1 MNSTLKTFLWLIL
14 LLSHILYSQ
23 VCLIDG
29 NDMFSVGSSEIVNG
43 ENLVL
48 FSCDD
53 GHQMWLANYDQHNKI
68 KKSNHEYNKKRLVEL
83 KSVISKDAKSL
94 LVINDIKAINNNKID
109 KPPSTIIKKETVLN
123 QASANN
129 SYSNSI
135 NIKKFGVET
144 LLHKKMESDRI
155 FEESLEDERSELLY
169 MMNAQK
175 KLFQQVKKKKSPLS
189 IVNIFKNPITFAYYT
204 TAIIAALLLI

>member
-1 MNSTLKTFLWLIL
+1 MKTIIWSIL
-14 LLSHILYSQ
+14 LPAHILYSQ

-29 NDMFSVGSSEIVNG
+29 KDMFSVGSSEIVNG
-43 ENLVL
+43 EHLSL
-48 FSCDD
+48 FCCDD
-53 GHQMWLANYDQHNKI
+53 GHQMWLANYDHHNKI
-68 KKSNHEYNKKRLVEL
+68 KKSNHEYNKKQLVEL
-83 KSVISKDAKSL
+83 VISKDAKSL
-94 LVINDIKAINNNKID
+94 LVANEIKGIKNDELD
-109 KPPSTIIKKETVLN
+109 KSVPIIKKETVLKK
-123 QASANN
+123 ASTNN
-129 SYSNSI
+129 SYSNFI

-204 TAIIAALLLI
+204 TAIIAAFLLI

>member
-1 MNSTLKTFLWLIL
+1 MKTFLWLIL
-14 LLSHILYSQ
+14 LLSHILFSQ

-29 NDMFSVGSSEIVNG
+29 KDMFSVGSSEIVNG
-43 ENLVL
+43 EHLSL
-48 FSCDD
+48 FCCDD

-94 LVINDIKAINNNKID
+94 LVANEIKAIKNDELD
-109 KPPSTIIKKETVLN
+109 KSAPIIKKETVLKK
-123 QASANN
+123 ASTNN
-129 SYSNSI
+129 SYSNFI

-169 MMNAQK
+169 LMSAQK
-175 KLFQQVKKKKSPLS
+175 KLFQQVKKQKSTFS
-189 IVNIFKNPITFAYYT
+189 IANIFKKTPKTFVYYT
-204 TAIIAALLLI
+204 TAILATLLLI

>member
-1 MNSTLKTFLWLIL
+1 MKTFLWLIL

-29 NDMFSVGSSEIVNG
+29 KDMFSVGSSEIVNG

-68 KKSNHEYNKKRLVEL
+68 KKSNNEYNIKQLVEL

-94 LVINDIKAINNNKID
+94 LVANEIKGIKNDELD
-109 KPPSTIIKKETVLN
+109 KSVPIIKKETALKK
-123 QASANN
+123 ASTYN
-129 SYSNSI
+129 SYSNFI

-169 MMNAQK
+169 MMKAQK
-175 KLFQQVKKKKSPLS
+175 KLFQQVKKQKSPLS
-189 IVNIFKNPITFAYYT
+189 IANIFKNPLRAKSTPPPPT
-204 TAIIAALLLI
+204 

>member
-1 MNSTLKTFLWLIL
+1 MKTIIRLIF

-29 NDMFSVGSSEIVNG
+29 KDMYSVGSSEIVNG
-43 ENLVL
+43 EHLAL
-48 FSCDD
+48 FCCDD
-53 GHQMWLANYDQHNKI
+53 GHQMWLANYVQHNKI
-68 KKSNHEYNKKRLVEL
+68 KKSNDQINNKLLVEVN
-83 KSVISKDAKSL
+83 KIISKDAISL
-94 LVINDIKAINNNKID
+94 LITNDIKAIKNDAID
-109 KPPSTIIKKETVLN
+109 ESAPTIKKETVLKK
-123 QASANN
+123 ASTNN
-129 SYSNSI
+129 SFSNSI

-175 KLFQQVKKKKSPLS
+175 KLFQRVKKQKPPLS
-189 IVNIFKNPITFAYYT
+189 IANFVKSPITFAYYT
-204 TAIIAALLLI
+204 AAIIAALLLI

>member
-1 MNSTLKTFLWLIL
+1 M
-14 LLSHILYSQ
+14 LYSQ

-29 NDMFSVGSSEIVNG
+29 KDMFAIGSSEIVNG
-43 ENLVL
+43 ENLSL
-48 FSCDD
+48 FCCDD

-68 KKSNHEYNKKRLVEL
+68 KKSNHDYNEKQLVEL
-83 KSVISKDAKSL
+83 KPVFSKNAKSL
-94 LVINDIKAINNNKID
+94 LVSNEIKAVKTDEIN
-109 KPPSTIIKKETVLN
+109 KPAPIIKKETVLKK
-123 QASANN
+123 ASTNN

-155 FEESLEDERSELLY
+155 FQESLEDERSELLY

-175 KLFQQVKKKKSPLS
+175 KLFQQVKNQKSTLAIAKIFKSP
-189 IVNIFKNPITFAYYT
+189 KTFAYYT

>member
-1 MNSTLKTFLWLIL
+1 
-14 LLSHILYSQ
+14 
-23 VCLIDG
+23 
-29 NDMFSVGSSEIVNG
+29 MFSVGSSEIVNG
-43 ENLVL
+43 EHLAL
-48 FSCDD
+48 FCCDD
-53 GHQMWLANYDQHNKI
+53 GHQMWLTNYEQDNKI
-68 KKSNHEYNKKRLVEL
+68 KTSNHEYNKKRLVEL

-94 LVINDIKAINNNKID
+94 LVSNEIKAIKND
-109 KPPSTIIKKETVLN
+109 ELDQSVPIIKKETVLKK
-123 QASANN
+123 ASTNN
-129 SYSNSI
+129 SYSNFI

-175 KLFQQVKKKKSPLS
+175 KLFQQVKKQKSSLS

>member
-1 MNSTLKTFLWLIL
+1 MKTIIWLIL

-29 NDMFSVGSSEIVNG
+29 KDMFSVGSSEIVNG
-43 ENLVL
+43 EHLAL
-48 FSCDD
+48 FCCDD
-53 GHQMWLANYDQHNKI
+53 GHQMWLTNYEQDNKI
-68 KKSNHEYNKKRLVEL
+68 KTSNHEYNKKRLVEL

-94 LVINDIKAINNNKID
+94 LVSNEIKAIKND
-109 KPPSTIIKKETVLN
+109 ELDQSVPIIKKETVLKK
-123 QASANN
+123 ASINN

-175 KLFQQVKKKKSPLS
+175 KLFQQVKKQKSSLS

>member
-1 MNSTLKTFLWLIL
+1 
-14 LLSHILYSQ
+14 
-23 VCLIDG
+23 
-29 NDMFSVGSSEIVNG
+29 MFSVGSSEIVNG

-48 FSCDD
+48 FRCDD

-83 KSVISKDAKSL
+83 KSVISKDAKLL
-94 LVINDIKAINNNKID
+94 LVANELKGIKNDELD
-109 KPPSTIIKKETVLN
+109 KSVPIIKKETVLKKV
-123 QASANN
+123 STNN
-129 SYSNSI
+129 SYSNFI

-155 FEESLEDERSELLY
+155 FKESLEDERSELLY

-175 KLFQQVKKKKSPLS
+175 KLFQQVKMKKKSPLS
-189 IVNIFKNPITFAYYT
+189 IVNIFKNPITIAYYT

>member
-1 MNSTLKTFLWLIL
+1 MKTFLWLIL

-29 NDMFSVGSSEIVNG
+29 KDMFSIGSSEIVNG

-48 FSCDD
+48 FRCDD

-94 LVINDIKAINNNKID
+94 LVSNEIKAIKND
-109 KPPSTIIKKETVLN
+109 KLDQSAPIIKKETVLKK
-123 QASANN
+123 ASTNN
-129 SYSNSI
+129 SYSNFI

-175 KLFQQVKKKKSPLS
+175 KLFQQVKKQKSSLS

>member
-1 MNSTLKTFLWLIL
+1 MKTVLWLVF

-29 NDMFSVGSSEIVNG
+29 KDMFSVGSSEIVNG
-43 ENLVL
+43 EHLSL
-48 FSCDD
+48 FCCDD
-53 GHQMWLANYDQHNKI
+53 GHQMWLANYNQHNKI
-68 KKSNHEYNKKRLVEL
+68 KKMNNEKNKKRSVEL
-83 KSVISKDAKSL
+83 NSIISKDAKSL
-94 LVINDIKAINNNKID
+94 LVTNDIKAINNNKID
-109 KPPSTIIKKETVLN
+109 KPSTIIKKETVLK
-123 QASANN
+123 QASTNN

-155 FEESLEDERSELLY
+155 FEESLENERSELLY
-169 MMNAQK
+169 MMNAQN
-175 KLFQQVKKKKSPLS
+175 KLFQQVKKQKSTLA
-189 IVNIFKNPITFAYYT
+189 IANIFKSPKTFAYYT

>member
-1 MNSTLKTFLWLIL
+1 M
-14 LLSHILYSQ
+14 LYSQ

-29 NDMFSVGSSEIVNG
+29 KDMFSVGSSEIVNG
-43 ENLVL
+43 EHLSL
-48 FSCDD
+48 FCCDD

-68 KKSNHEYNKKRLVEL
+68 KKSNHEYNEKRLVEL
-83 KSVISKDAKSL
+83 KPVFSKDAKSL
-94 LVINDIKAINNNKID
+94 LVSNEIKAVKTDEIN
-109 KPPSTIIKKETVLN
+109 KPAPIIKKETVLKK
-123 QASANN
+123 ASTNN

-135 NIKKFGVET
+135 NIQKFGVET

-155 FEESLEDERSELLY
+155 FQEILENERSELLY

-175 KLFQQVKKKKSPLS
+175 KLFQQVKNQKSTLA
-189 IVNIFKNPITFAYYT
+189 IANIFKSPKTFAYYT

>member
-1 MNSTLKTFLWLIL
+1 MKTIIWLIL

-29 NDMFSVGSSEIVNG
+29 KDMFSVGSSEIVNG
-43 ENLVL
+43 EHLAL
-48 FSCDD
+48 FCCDD
-53 GHQMWLANYDQHNKI
+53 GHQMWLTNYEQDNKI
-68 KKSNHEYNKKRLVEL
+68 KTSNHEYNKKRLVEL

-94 LVINDIKAINNNKID
+94 LVSNEIKAIKND
-109 KPPSTIIKKETVLN
+109 ELDQSVPIIKKETVLKK
-123 QASANN
+123 ASINN
-129 SYSNSI
+129 SYSNFI

-175 KLFQQVKKKKSPLS
+175 KLFQQVKKQKSSLS

>member
-1 MNSTLKTFLWLIL
+1 MKTFLWLIL

-29 NDMFSVGSSEIVNG
+29 KDMFSVGSSEIVNG

-94 LVINDIKAINNNKID
+94 LVSNEIKAIKND
-109 KPPSTIIKKETVLN
+109 ELDQSVPIIKKETVLKK
-123 QASANN
+123 ASTNN
-129 SYSNSI
+129 SYSNFI

-175 KLFQQVKKKKSPLS
+175 KLFQQVKKQKSPLS
-189 IVNIFKNPITFAYYT
+189 IVNILKNPITFAYYT

>member
-1 MNSTLKTFLWLIL
+1 MKTVLWLVF

-29 NDMFSVGSSEIVNG
+29 KDMFSVGSSEIVNG
-43 ENLVL
+43 EHLAL
-48 FSCDD
+48 FCCDD
-53 GHQMWLANYDQHNKI
+53 GHQMWLANYNQHNKI
-68 KKSNHEYNKKRLVEL
+68 KKMNNEKNKKRSTEIN
-83 KSVISKDAKSL
+83 SIISKDAKSS
-94 LVINDIKAINNNKID
+94 LVTNDIKAINNNKID
-109 KPPSTIIKKETVLN
+109 KPSTIIKKETVLK
-123 QASANN
+123 QASTNN

-155 FEESLEDERSELLY
+155 FEESLENERSELLY
-169 MMNAQK
+169 MMNAQN
-175 KLFQQVKKKKSPLS
+175 KLFQQVKKQKSTLA
-189 IVNIFKNPITFAYYT
+189 IANIFNSPKIFAYYT

>member
-1 MNSTLKTFLWLIL
+1 MKTILWLIL
-14 LLSHILYSQ
+14 LASHMLYSQ

-29 NDMFSVGSSEIVNG
+29 KDMFAIGSSEIVNG
-43 ENLVL
+43 EHLSL
-48 FSCDD
+48 FCCDD

-68 KKSNHEYNKKRLVEL
+68 KKRNHEYNEKRLVEL
-83 KSVISKDAKSL
+83 KPVFSKDAKSL
-94 LVINDIKAINNNKID
+94 LVSNEIKAVKTDEIN
-109 KPPSTIIKKETVLN
+109 KPAPIIKKETVLKK
-123 QASANN
+123 ASTNN

-135 NIKKFGVET
+135 NIQKFGVET

-155 FEESLEDERSELLY
+155 FQESLEDERSELLY

-175 KLFQQVKKKKSPLS
+175 KLFQQVKNQKSTLAIAKIFKSP
-189 IVNIFKNPITFAYYT
+189 KTFAYYT

>member
-1 MNSTLKTFLWLIL
+1 MKTVFWLVF

-29 NDMFSVGSSEIVNG
+29 KDMFSVGSSEIVNG
-43 ENLVL
+43 EHLAL
-48 FSCDD
+48 FCCDD
-53 GHQMWLANYDQHNKI
+53 GHQMWLANYNQHNNI
-68 KKSNHEYNKKRLVEL
+68 KKMNNEKNKKQSVEIN
-83 KSVISKDAKSL
+83 SIISKDAKSL

-109 KPPSTIIKKETVLN
+109 KPPSTIIKKETVLK

-144 LLHKKMESDRI
+144 LLHKKIESDRI

-169 MMNAQK
+169 LMSAQK
-175 KLFQQVKKKKSPLS
+175 KLFQQVKKQKSTFS
-189 IVNIFKNPITFAYYT
+189 IANIFKKTPKTFVYYT
-204 TAIIAALLLI
+204 TAILATLLLI

>member
-1 MNSTLKTFLWLIL
+1 MKTFLWLIL
-14 LLSHILYSQ
+14 LLLHILFSQ

-29 NDMFSVGSSEIVNG
+29 KDMFSVGSSEIVNG

-94 LVINDIKAINNNKID
+94 LVANDLKGIKND
-109 KPPSTIIKKETVLN
+109 ELDQSVPIIKKETVLKK
-123 QASANN
+123 ASTNN
-129 SYSNSI
+129 SYSNFI

-175 KLFQQVKKKKSPLS
+175 KLFQQVKKQKSSLS

>member
-1 MNSTLKTFLWLIL
+1 MKTVLWLVF

-29 NDMFSVGSSEIVNG
+29 KDMFSVGSSEVVNG
-43 ENLVL
+43 EHLAL
-48 FSCDD
+48 FCCDD

-68 KKSNHEYNKKRLVEL
+68 KKSNHEYNKKRIVEL

-94 LVINDIKAINNNKID
+94 LVTNEIKAIKNDELD
-109 KPPSTIIKKETVLN
+109 KSYPVIKKETVLKK
-123 QASANN
+123 ASTNN
-129 SYSNSI
+129 SYSNII
-135 NIKKFGVET
+135 NIKKFGVEK

-175 KLFQQVKKKKSPLS
+175 KLFQQVKKQRSPLS
-189 IVNIFKNPITFAYYT
+189 IANIFKSPITFAYYT

>member
-1 MNSTLKTFLWLIL
+1 MKTFLWLIL

-29 NDMFSVGSSEIVNG
+29 KDMFSVGSSEIVNG
-43 ENLVL
+43 EHLAL
-48 FSCDD
+48 FCCDD
-53 GHQMWLANYDQHNKI
+53 GHQMWLTNYEQDNKI
-68 KKSNHEYNKKRLVEL
+68 KTSNHEYNKKRLVEL

-94 LVINDIKAINNNKID
+94 LVANEVKEIKNDELD
-109 KPPSTIIKKETVLN
+109 KSVPIIKKETVLKK
-123 QASANN
+123 ASTNN
-129 SYSNSI
+129 SYSNFI

-175 KLFQQVKKKKSPLS
+175 KLFQQVKKQKSSLS

>member
-1 MNSTLKTFLWLIL
+1 M
-14 LLSHILYSQ
+14 
-23 VCLIDG
+23 
-29 NDMFSVGSSEIVNG
+29 
-43 ENLVL
+43 
-48 FSCDD
+48 
-53 GHQMWLANYDQHNKI
+53 AN
-68 KKSNHEYNKKRLVEL
+68 EL
-83 KSVISKDAKSL
+83 KGIKNDELGKSV
-94 LVINDIKAINNNKID
+94 
-109 KPPSTIIKKETVLN
+109 PIIKKETVLKK
-123 QASANN
+123 ASTNN
-129 SYSNSI
+129 SYSNFI

-175 KLFQQVKKKKSPLS
+175 KLFQQVKKKSPLS

>member
-1 MNSTLKTFLWLIL
+1 LKTFLWLIL

-29 NDMFSVGSSEIVNG
+29 KDMFSVGSSEIVNG

-68 KKSNHEYNKKRLVEL
+68 KKSNNEYNIKQLVEL

-94 LVINDIKAINNNKID
+94 LVANEIKGIKNDELD
-109 KPPSTIIKKETVLN
+109 KSVPIIKKETVLKK
-123 QASANN
+123 ASTNN
-129 SYSNSI
+129 SYSNFI

-175 KLFQQVKKKKSPLS
+175 KLFQQVKKKSPLS
-189 IVNIFKNPITFAYYT
+189 IVNIFKNPIIFAYYT
-204 TAIIAALLLI
+204 TAIIAAFLLI

>member
-1 MNSTLKTFLWLIL
+1 MKTVLWLVF

-29 NDMFSVGSSEIVNG
+29 KDMFSVGSSEIVNG
-43 ENLVL
+43 EHLAL
-48 FSCDD
+48 FCCDD
-53 GHQMWLANYDQHNKI
+53 GHQMWLANYNQHNKI
-68 KKSNHEYNKKRLVEL
+68 KKMNNEKNKKRSVEL
-83 KSVISKDAKSL
+83 NSIISKDAKSL
-94 LVINDIKAINNNKID
+94 LVTNDIKAINNNKID
-109 KPPSTIIKKETVLN
+109 KPSTIIKKETVLK
-123 QASANN
+123 QASTNN

-155 FEESLEDERSELLY
+155 FEESLENERSELLY
-169 MMNAQK
+169 MMNAQN
-175 KLFQQVKKKKSPLS
+175 KLFQQVKKQKSTLA
-189 IVNIFKNPITFAYYT
+189 IANIFNSPKIFAYYT